1 MRNISHNVKEST
13 PGCPHA
19 RRGSPVLRISSL
31 ILAFVLVAWLLY
43 PPIAS
48 AHAELIRS
56 TPSAGESL
64 DASPQTMRLEFG
76 ESVSLDF
83 STIQVYD
90 RARTPQ
96 KAGALGQPSG
106 ESNVIKTSLPN
117 TLGPGVYTVVW
128 RVISAA
134 DGHVTAGS
142 FAFRV
147 RNTTAAAG
155 SAQDAG
161 PIAPD
166 AQLAAVAE
174 AQIESG
180 DPFRW
185 VIRAITMAGGILLLG
200 GSLFTIGIASPTV
213 ADLGE
218 KGASISPV
226 LRERFGVFGAI
237 AAVMVTLMLLLDLV
251 AQIMAIKSIG
261 FLDAMNS
268 TNTGWQ
274 LLTTTLYGLGWF
286 AKMAAA
292 LMLTGVMLFIW
303 RKPLVAVDAKPRI
316 GPASW
321 DLAIIA
327 GSLFVL
333 GLSLSSHAAA
343 VHTESAVSAATGVAA
358 EDHGHGLGLPLPVL
372 ADWLHAA

>member
-1 MRNISHNVKEST
+1 
-13 PGCPHA
+13 
-19 RRGSPVLRISSL
+19 
-31 ILAFVLVAWLLY
+31 
-43 PPIAS
+43 
-48 AHAELIRS
+48 
-56 TPSAGESL
+56 
-64 DASPQTMRLEFG
+64 MRLEFG

-96 KAGALGQPSG
+96 KVGALGQPSG
-106 ESNVIKTSLPN
+106 ESNVIKTSLPDA
-117 TLGPGVYTVVW
+117 LAPGVYTVVW

-147 RNTTAAAG
+147 RDTVGTAG

-166 AQLAAVAE
+166 AQLAAAAE
-174 AQIESG
+174 DQIESG

-226 LRERFGVFGAI
+226 LRERFGAFGAF
-237 AAVMVTLMLLLDLV
+237 AAVTVT
-251 AQIMAIKSIG
+251 
-261 FLDAMNS
+261 
-268 TNTGWQ
+268 
-274 LLTTTLYGLGWF
+274 
-286 AKMAAA
+286 
-292 LMLTGVMLFIW
+292 
-303 RKPLVAVDAKPRI
+303 
-316 GPASW
+316 
-321 DLAIIA
+321 
-327 GSLFVL
+327 
-333 GLSLSSHAAA
+333 
-343 VHTESAVSAATGVAA
+343 
-358 EDHGHGLGLPLPVL
+358 
-372 ADWLHAA
+372 